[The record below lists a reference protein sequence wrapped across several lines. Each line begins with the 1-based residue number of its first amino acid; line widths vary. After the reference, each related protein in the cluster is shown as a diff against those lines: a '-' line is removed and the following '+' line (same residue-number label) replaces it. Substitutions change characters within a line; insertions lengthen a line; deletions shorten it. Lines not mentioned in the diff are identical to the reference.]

1 MIEEISGMPAGTIG
15 LRASGKVSADDY
27 KTVLEPVLR
36 AVVERGE
43 PIKLMYVLADDTDYS
58 AGAAV
63 QDMKTGATL
72 GVPHLSAWRK
82 TALVSDADWVDRVAH
97 AFGWMMPGAF
107 HTFATA
113 DMDAAK
119 SWLVS

>member
-15 LRASGKVSADDY
+15 LRASGKVSAGDY

-36 AVVERGE
+36 AAVERGE
-43 PIKLMYVLADDTDYS
+43 SIKLMYVMATDTDYS

-82 TALVSDADWVDRVAH
+82 TALVSDAEWVGRVPH
-97 AFGWMMPGAF
+97 AFGWMMPGEFRTYA
-107 HTFATA
+107 AA
-113 DMDAAK
+113 EVDDAK
-119 SWLVS
+119 SWLAA

>member
-27 KTVLEPVLR
+27 RTVLEPVLKD
-36 AVVERGE
+36 AIGRGE
-43 PIKLMYVLADDTDYS
+43 PIKLMYVMASDTDYS
-58 AGAAV
+58 AGAAA

-82 TALVSDADWVDRVAH
+82 TALVSDADWVKPVAH
-97 AFGWMMPGAF
+97 AFGWMMPGDF
-107 HTFATA
+107 RTFAATEV
-113 DMDAAK
+113 DAAR
-119 SWLVS
+119 SWLEE

>member
-1 MIEEISGMPAGTIG
+1 MIEEISGMPGGTIG

-36 AVVERGE
+36 GVVERGE
-43 PIKLMYVLADDTDYS
+43 PIKLMYVMAEGTDYS
-58 AGAAV
+58 AGAAL
-63 QDMKTGATL
+63 QDMKTGAAL

-97 AFGWMMPGAF
+97 AFGWMMPGDF
-107 HTFATA
+107 RTFAA
-113 DMDAAK
+113 KDIDAAK
-119 SWLVS
+119 TWLAA

>member
-15 LRASGKVSADDY
+15 LRASGKVSASDY

-36 AVVERGE
+36 SAVERGE
-43 PIKLMYVLADDTDYS
+43 PIKLLYVMADDTDYS
-58 AGAAV
+58 PGAAM
-63 QDMKTGATL
+63 QDMKTGAAL

-82 TALVSDADWVDRVAH
+82 TALVSDAEWVKRVTH
-97 AFGWMMPGAF
+97 AFGWMMPGDLK
-107 HTFATA
+107 TFPSA
-113 DMDAAK
+113 DLDDAK